1 MKPYGEPGIS
11 LLNSDYYVNFP
22 SDFARENLFYTEQG
36 GHYFLNQHYLTSRSL
51 CSYRH
56 FSFLYVV
63 RGELLLIIEGKEY
76 LIHDHELGIIDTSRA
91 HLYAS
96 CQNTELL
103 FVRFRGNTS
112 PALVSR
118 LFSYRHAFIPPH
130 DSRTFQALTD
140 IVEGFISQKPLHEET
155 ISSHIHTLLCD
166 LLTLRYGMEGSGQS
180 VIDQT
185 IHYIE
190 NNYYQPVTVADLAE
204 IACLNPSYFSEK
216 FKKQTGVT
224 PKQYLIQ
231 TRLNAAKIL
240 LRDTDW
246 SIKEIADKTG
256 FPSDAYF
263 TQYFRSQFHQTP
275 TQYRNP

>member
-1 MKPYGEPGIS
+1 M
-11 LLNSDYYVNFP
+11 
-22 SDFARENLFYTEQG
+22 
-36 GHYFLNQHYLTSRSL
+36 RSA
-51 CSYRH
+51 
-56 FSFLYVV
+56 
-63 RGELLLIIEGKEY
+63 
-76 LIHDHELGIIDTSRA
+76 DA
-91 HLYAS
+91 
-96 CQNTELL
+96 
-103 FVRFRGNTS
+103 
-112 PALVSR
+112 
-118 LFSYRHAFIPPH
+118 
-130 DSRTFQALTD
+130 
-140 IVEGFISQKPLHEET
+140 PLW
-155 ISSHIHTLLCD
+155 D
-166 LLTLRYGMEGSGQS
+166 GEGSGQS

-190 NNYYQPVTVADLAE
+190 NNYYLPVTVADLAE